1 MSKYNFRNT
10 YQVPAGQTVTVDTPQ
25 GQKKYTGGQYVPPEQ
40 LANARVASSGD
51 SSKKG
56 QAPEQ
61 PGAGWDEVLQQFKNI
76 DTSNKISLNRASYN
90 IQQFLPL
97 VVSTSSNK
105 VTPACK
111 FGAELTLANI
121 SNSLPAMRDILQ
133 QIQLN
138 IQLINFKD
146 EPPLINTVVGKSFIK
161 AGEISFK
168 DNIIKYWEHEEKP
181 EDIVSNVTK
190 YLGSKLGIFVIRY
203 IYHMID
209 DYKANQKDI
218 EQQLNQLQILS
229 KRKINDFSSSHKG
242 KPPEP
247 GQDEELDGMMEQLK
261 AISLQKQ
268 TIDVLEPLSQK
279 LEYSV
284 KKEGGIDKY
293 VSNILSSN
301 LREGTI
307 YQFAKV
313 ISRCNNI
320 SLTGQ
325 NTFASAME
333 SVAGTHPETIYSIK
347 EILDTLMRVNQE
359 ANPQEGQE

>member
-10 YQVPAGQTVTVDTPQ
+10 YQVPAGQVVTVDTPQ
-25 GQKKYTGGQYVPPEQ
+25 GERKYTGGQYVPPEQ
-40 LANARVASSGD
+40 LGNARIASKED
-51 SSKKG
+51 KSKKG

-61 PGAGWDEVLQQFKNI
+61 PGEGWDEILQQFKDLDI
-76 DTSNKISLNRASYN
+76 SNKVSLNRASYN

-97 VVSTSSNK
+97 VVNTSSNK

-111 FGAELTLANI
+111 FGTELTLANI
-121 SNSLPAMRDILQ
+121 SNSLPALRDILQ

-138 IQLINFKD
+138 IQLINFQD
-146 EPPLINTVVGKSFIK
+146 EPPIISTVVGKSFIK
-161 AGEISFK
+161 VGEISFK
-168 DNIIKYWEHEEKP
+168 DNTIKYWEHESKP
-181 EDIVSNVTK
+181 EDIMSNVTK

-203 IYHMID
+203 IYHLID
-209 DYKANQKDI
+209 DYKVNQKDI
-218 EQQLNQLQILS
+218 EQKINQLQILC

-242 KPPEP
+242 KPPEA

-261 AISLQKQ
+261 ELSLQKQ

-284 KKEGGIDKY
+284 KKEGGVDKY

-307 YQFAKV
+307 YQFSK
-313 ISRCNNI
+313 ILSKCNSI
-320 SLTGQ
+320 SLSGK

-333 SVAGTHPETIYSIK
+333 RLAGTHPETIYSIK
-347 EILDTLMRVNQE
+347 EILETLMKVNQE
-359 ANPQEGQE
+359 SNEGG